1 MRDETRSSA
10 ITDARIIH
18 RIQTVT
24 PLLARVTLF
33 WVPRAFS
40 ASRASRDSPRVVG
53 AAAETLISRGSSA
66 NKMPVLSCLRPAADA
81 PVAMEDED
89 EYPTARRARA
99 FSRLVDAPAH
109 DTSDFASNH
118 T

>member
-1 MRDETRSSA
+1 
-10 ITDARIIH
+10 
-18 RIQTVT
+18 
-24 PLLARVTLF
+24 
-33 WVPRAFS
+33 
-40 ASRASRDSPRVVG
+40 
-53 AAAETLISRGSSA
+53 
-66 NKMPVLSCLRPAADA
+66 MPVLSCLRPAADA

-109 DTSDFASNH
+109 DTSDFAILAYDDH

>member
-10 ITDARIIH
+10 IPDARIIH
-18 RIQTVT
+18 ADSHRY
-24 PLLARVTLF
+24 AF
-33 WVPRAFS
+33 WVLRAFLCP
-40 ASRASRDSPRVVG
+40 ARRPARPAIPTNRQRGGG
-53 AAAETLISRGSSA
+53 ALISRGSSA

-99 FSRLVDAPAH
+99 FSRLGDAPAH
-109 DTSDFASNH
+109 DKH